1 MNTKQIV
8 ITGGLG
14 FIGSNFAN
22 YLDKKLKN
30 YQIIIFDK
38 SKINKRKN
46 EKYLKSK
53 NNKFIIINSNTI
65 NIEKRL
71 FKFKNIEAVFH
82 FGEFSRIVQSFK
94 YEKECFFSNIL
105 GTYNVLKF

>member
-38 SKINKRKN
+38 SKINKKKN

-65 NIEKRL
+65 KKERHKCT
-71 FKFKNIEAVFH
+71 FH
-82 FGEFSRIVQSFK
+82 SKPSLLYFGFEYI
-94 YEKECFFSNIL
+94 
-105 GTYNVLKF
+105 